1 MQLSFI
7 KINPLFVRYVR
18 RIPSLPIALLKGS
31 VEIAEKRDI
40 LLGIARSDK
49 AVLLVVYVIII
60 VWIAPL
66 VLPPNRSPYMNLIDP
81 PLPAKLTVIVF
92 LKM

>member
-31 VEIAEKRDI
+31 VEIAEKREI

-49 AVLLVVYVIII
+49 AVLLVVIVIIT
-60 VWIAPL
+60 VWIALL
-66 VLPPNRSPYMNLIDP
+66 VLSPNPSPNVNLIGP
-81 PLPAKLTVIVF
+81 PLPALPHK
-92 LKM
+92 